1 MNQPQNPLHPMT
13 ASTTDTKNSPTT
25 ALAEP
30 ASATPAERFIEPRYT
45 TRRVDEHTWELGI
58 AVPGVKR
65 DGVTVSLEKD
75 ELEVTARRTDDLP
88 AGWRALHAVRPRPDG
103 YRLELTLSVA
113 VDPDR
118 ISAKLEDGILTLRL
132 PVAENAK
139 PRRISVE

>member
-1 MNQPQNPLHPMT
+1 MPADIQ
-13 ASTTDTKNSPTT
+13 
-25 ALAEP
+25 AETNP
-30 ASATPAERFIEPRYT
+30 ASVTPEPKNRATREREVEPRYT

-65 DGVTVSLEKD
+65 EDVEISLEEN
-75 ELEVTARRTDDLP
+75 ELEVVAHRRSTVP
-88 AGWRALHAVRPRPDG
+88 ESWRPVHLEFESPTS
-103 YRLELTLSVA
+103 YRLQLTLGVE

-132 PVAENAK
+132 PVAEAAK